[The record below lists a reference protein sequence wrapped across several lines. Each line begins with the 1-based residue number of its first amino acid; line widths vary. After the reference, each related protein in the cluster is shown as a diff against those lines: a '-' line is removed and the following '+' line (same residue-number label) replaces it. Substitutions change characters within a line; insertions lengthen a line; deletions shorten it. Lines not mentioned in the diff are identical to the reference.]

1 MAVGAALL
9 KTSLSPALRQHEKS
23 WLAAPREEIER
34 AKAQFASEA
43 AAAANLVTDDI
54 KAAYRRDGVVVV
66 RGAVSS
72 AWRELLKDGC
82 ETAQD
87 EAGPF
92 AQYLHKPTD
101 TGTFFTDLEL
111 ARRLPDFAAFALHG
125 PCAAVAAEVME
136 STNMRYLYDQL
147 FVKEKGVSVPTPW
160 HQDQGYWRVS
170 GEQVGSV
177 FVALDPVKASDGL
190 SFIPGSQAW
199 QLHNPKHFADGTPYK
214 GTKLPQM
221 PDISAMIA
229 DKQISELQFDLMP
242 GDVLVFSGHTVH
254 GGAGN
259 WGRALST
266 RWAGDDAAFW
276 ARPGEG
282 AVPSGDVRL
291 ADGQSLG
298 GRPAAFPQVWSR
310 KA

>member
-101 TGTFFTDLEL
+101 TGTFFTDLG
-111 ARRLPDFAAFALHG
+111 ALRCWA
-125 PCAAVAAEVME
+125 PTCCA
-136 STNMRYLYDQL
+136 S
-147 FVKEKGVSVPTPW
+147 
-160 HQDQGYWRVS
+160 
-170 GEQVGSV
+170 
-177 FVALDPVKASDGL
+177 
-190 SFIPGSQAW
+190 PG
-199 QLHNPKHFADGTPYK
+199 H
-214 GTKLPQM
+214 
-221 PDISAMIA
+221 
-229 DKQISELQFDLMP
+229 
-242 GDVLVFSGHTVH
+242 
-254 GGAGN
+254 
-259 WGRALST
+259 
-266 RWAGDDAAFW
+266 
-276 ARPGEG
+276 
-282 AVPSGDVRL
+282 
-291 ADGQSLG
+291 
-298 GRPAAFPQVWSR
+298 
-310 KA
+310 